1 MYKKI
6 YIFFG
11 LFMFLVGF
19 PMTFFYPQIGSVLF
33 LGVLIPTLVSYINLE
48 VIDWLNEHYDIFIT
62 FGFNMVQFIVKTI
75 FMLLMVYIGVK
86 IMNFDFRIY
95 VPVLCLTWFFFHILE
110 ALYTQN
116 IINKKSAS
124 KES

>member
-1 MYKKI
+1 MYKKL

-11 LFMFLVGF
+11 LFMFLLGF
-19 PMTFFYPQIGSVLF
+19 PLTFFYPQLGSVLF

-48 VIDWLNEHYDIFIT
+48 VIDWLNKHYDIFIT

>member
-1 MYKKI
+1 
-6 YIFFG
+6 
-11 LFMFLVGF
+11 MFLVGF
-19 PMTFFYPQIGSVLF
+19 PLTFFYPQIGSILF

-48 VIDWLNEHYDIFIT
+48 VIDWLNKHYDIFIT
-62 FGFNMVQFIVKTI
+62 FGFNMVQFIIKTI

-95 VPVLCLTWFFFHILE
+95 VPVLCFTWFFFHILE

-116 IINKKSAS
+116 IINKKSVS
-124 KES
+124 KKS

>member
-1 MYKKI
+1 
-6 YIFFG
+6 
-11 LFMFLVGF
+11 MFLLGF
-19 PMTFFYPQIGSVLF
+19 PLTFFYPQLGSVLF

-48 VIDWLNEHYDIFIT
+48 VIDWLNKHYDIFIT

>member
-48 VIDWLNEHYDIFIT
+48 VIDWLNKHYDIFIT

-75 FMLLMVYIGVK
+75 FMLLMVYIGVR

>member
-11 LFMFLVGF
+11 LFMFLLGF
-19 PMTFFYPQIGSVLF
+19 PLTFFYPQLGSVLF

-48 VIDWLNEHYDIFIT
+48 VIDWLNKHYDIFIT

>member
-48 VIDWLNEHYDIFIT
+48 VIDWLNKHYDIFIT

>member
-19 PMTFFYPQIGSVLF
+19 PLTFFYPQIGSILF
-33 LGVLIPTLVSYINLE
+33 FGVLIPTLVSYINLE
-48 VIDWLNEHYDIFIT
+48 VIDWLNKHYDVFIT
-62 FGFNMVQFIVKTI
+62 FGFNMVQFIIKTI

-95 VPVLCLTWFFFHILE
+95 IPVLCLTWFFFHILE

-116 IINKKSAS
+116 IINKKSVS
-124 KES
+124 KKS

>member
-19 PMTFFYPQIGSVLF
+19 PLTFFYPQVGSILF

-48 VIDWLNEHYDIFIT
+48 VIDWLNKHYDIFIT

-75 FMLLMVYIGVK
+75 FMLLMVYIGVR

-116 IINKKSAS
+116 IINKKSDS
-124 KES
+124 KGS

>member
-11 LFMFLVGF
+11 IFMFLLGF
-19 PMTFFYPQIGSVLF
+19 PLTFFYPQLGSVLF

-48 VIDWLNEHYDIFIT
+48 VIDWLNKHYDIFIT
-62 FGFNMVQFIVKTI
+62 FGFNMIQFIVKTI

>member
-11 LFMFLVGF
+11 IFMFLLGF
-19 PMTFFYPQIGSVLF
+19 PLTFFYHQLGSVLF

-48 VIDWLNEHYDIFIT
+48 VIDWLNKNYDIFIT
-62 FGFNMVQFIVKTI
+62 FGFNMIQFIVKTI

-110 ALYTQN
+110 AFYTQN

>member
-19 PMTFFYPQIGSVLF
+19 PLTFFYPQIGSILF
-33 LGVLIPTLVSYINLE
+33 FGVLIPTLVSYINLE
-48 VIDWLNEHYDIFIT
+48 VIDWLNKHYDIFIT
-62 FGFNMVQFIVKTI
+62 FGFNMIQFIVKTI

-116 IINKKSAS
+116 IINKKSVS
-124 KES
+124 KKS

>member
-48 VIDWLNEHYDIFIT
+48 VIDWLNKHYDIFIT
-62 FGFNMVQFIVKTI
+62 FGFNMIQFIVKTI

>member
-1 MYKKI
+1 MFKKI

>member
-11 LFMFLVGF
+11 LFMFLLGF
-19 PMTFFYPQIGSVLF
+19 PLTFFYPQLGSVLF

-48 VIDWLNEHYDIFIT
+48 VIDWLNKHYDIFIT
-62 FGFNMVQFIVKTI
+62 FGFNMVQFIIKTI

-116 IINKKSAS
+116 IINKKSVS
-124 KES
+124 KKS

>member
-11 LFMFLVGF
+11 LFMFLLGF
-19 PMTFFYPQIGSVLF
+19 PLTFFYPQLGSVLF

-48 VIDWLNEHYDIFIT
+48 VIDWLNKHYDIFIT
-62 FGFNMVQFIVKTI
+62 FGFNMIQFIVKTI

-95 VPVLCLTWFFFHILE
+95 VPILCLTWFFFHILE
-110 ALYTQN
+110 AFYTQN
-116 IINKKSAS
+116 IINKKSDS

>member
-11 LFMFLVGF
+11 LFMFLLGF
-19 PMTFFYPQIGSVLF
+19 PLTFFYPQLGSVLF

-48 VIDWLNEHYDIFIT
+48 VIDWLNKHYDIFIT
-62 FGFNMVQFIVKTI
+62 FGFNMIQFIVKTI

-95 VPVLCLTWFFFHILE
+95 VPILCLTWFFFHILE

>member
-11 LFMFLVGF
+11 LFMFLLGF
-19 PMTFFYPQIGSVLF
+19 PLTFFYPQLGSVLF

-48 VIDWLNEHYDIFIT
+48 VIDWLNKHYDIFIT
-62 FGFNMVQFIVKTI
+62 FGFNMIQFIVKTI

>member
-11 LFMFLVGF
+11 LFMFLLGF
-19 PMTFFYPQIGSVLF
+19 PLTFFYPQLGSVLF

-48 VIDWLNEHYDIFIT
+48 VIDWLNKHYDIFIT
-62 FGFNMVQFIVKTI
+62 FGFNMIQFIVKTI
-75 FMLLMVYIGVK
+75 FMLLMVYIGVR

>member
-1 MYKKI
+1 MFKKI

-11 LFMFLVGF
+11 LFMFLLGF

-48 VIDWLNEHYDIFIT
+48 VIDWLNKHYDIFIT

>member
-1 MYKKI
+1 MFKKI

-48 VIDWLNEHYDIFIT
+48 VIDWLNKHYDIFIT

>member
-19 PMTFFYPQIGSVLF
+19 PLTFFYPQVGSILF

-48 VIDWLNEHYDIFIT
+48 VIDWLNKHYDIFIT

-75 FMLLMVYIGVK
+75 FMLLMVYIGVR